1 MAHDW
6 HEISID
12 VLRHPALSCRG
23 GPTYTEGVTTG
34 AHASQDSGER
44 RVDIARHDTPA
55 GRPRGRHFSTQD
67 SIVKPEPPI
76 RRSTNV
82 ALTAAIAC
90 VMCPFPRGAFAGP
103 ISVDPGVE
111 LEVRQDQLPGEGSQS
126 EGWIARVSPRLSLGR
141 VGPRSTLEMTGIRS
155 YDSNERLSGPTWV
168 GDEAALRFVET
179 SSPYASLSTFGG
191 YVSSRD
197 PLATKTLAPV
207 TFHESA
213 IGTGGVR
220 LERWRLEGGYQV
232 RSHTYESAGQLDGL
246 SQTWDAALF
255 PFRRPDMSLVVSGR
269 GRDVR
274 VQNERALSTVDLTAG
289 MRRTHF
295 EGLSSEFELGAAS
308 TRDPIRGTN
317 SWDLAVV
324 AGLTADRGTLHLPV
338 DLRFHFVRDVATT
351 GFAEVSLPGRRSRLA
366 ARWEQTLGAEGG
378 YFADP
383 TMSKYLTF
391 EARDTLRGAY
401 AVSLEGSFGQTRSY
415 FDDGPWLKTHR
426 LWASLSRGLMPWLSM
441 GIDYSFVN
449 QDGDS
454 SVPSW
459 VFQRNRLGLRLTLGA
474 Q

>member
-1 MAHDW
+1 M
-6 HEISID
+6 
-12 VLRHPALSCRG
+12 
-23 GPTYTEGVTTG
+23 EGVTTG
-34 AHASQDSGER
+34 AHPSHDQDER
-44 RVDIARHDTPA
+44 WVGTARHDTPA
-55 GRPRGRHFSTQD
+55 GRPRGRRYSTQD
-67 SIVKPEPPI
+67 PIVKPESRI
-76 RRSTNV
+76 WRSTHV
-82 ALTAAIAC
+82 VVTAAVAC
-90 VMCPFPRGAFAGP
+90 AMCASPRDAFAGMTS
-103 ISVDPGVE
+103 IGPGVE

-141 VGPRSTLEMTGIRS
+141 IGPRSTLELTGIRS

-168 GDEAALRFVET
+168 GDEAALRFLVT
-179 SSPYASLSTFGG
+179 SSPYASLSTFAG

-197 PLATKTLAPV
+197 PLGTKALAPV
-207 TFHESA
+207 SFHESA
-213 IGTGGVR
+213 IATGGGR

-232 RSHTYESAGQLDGL
+232 RSHTYETPGQFDGL
-246 SQTWDAALF
+246 SQMWDAALF
-255 PFRRPDMSLVVSGR
+255 PYRRPDMALVVSGR

-274 VQNERALSTVDLTAG
+274 VENERALSTVDLTAG

-295 EGLSSEFELGAAS
+295 AGLSSEFELGAAS

-324 AGLTADRGTLHLPV
+324 AGLTADRGALHLPV
-338 DLRFHFVRDVATT
+338 DLRLHFVRDVATT

-391 EARDTLRGAY
+391 EARDTLRGGY
-401 AVSLEGSFGQTRSY
+401 AVSLEGSLGQTRSY
-415 FDDGPWLKTHR
+415 FDDGPWLKTNR
-426 LWASLSRGLMPWLSM
+426 LWASLSRGLLPWLSM